1 MANAVTRLKTALRG
15 SLVGRDAWGNAYYQ
29 TKRPRPRGMRPDR
42 WVVYKGMP
50 EASKVPPLYH
60 AWLHHTTDVFPD
72 AEAVQLYAWQLP
84 PQVNLTGTPRA
95 FRPAGALVRAPG
107 GVSDGVS
114 GEAASASGR
123 ATPPVLAKAPAP
135 SPAQSYE
142 AWTPET
148 PADPAV
154 DPTSGDAA

>member
-29 TKRPRPRGMRPDR
+29 TKRPRPRGTRPDR

-60 AWLHHTTDVFPD
+60 AWLHHTTDAFPD

-95 FRPAGALVRAPG
+95 FRPAGALVREPG
-107 GVSDGVS
+107 MTPGMTS
-114 GEAASASGR
+114 GEAAASASGK
-123 ATPPVLAKAPAP
+123 ATSPAQ

-142 AWTPET
+142 AWAPDS
-148 PADPAV
+148 PAAPATNPAGS
-154 DPTSGDAA
+154 PTSGDAP